1 MGEFKK
7 NSSATDEDYFKLSD
21 HVYDDSYLHKGAEIK
36 GSHNKKWVVIETIDA
51 DKEKIKNG
59 LQAIAVVPAEEY
71 KPNKKH
77 YENIIYSFRGTEFG
91 KFDGDLSTD
100 TFQISAGMKKNLGM
114 VDGKVQNLP
123 TSFDSALEFVDK
135 VNKKYEPTSV
145 HTTGHSKGAAEAQYV
160 AAERNF
166 YTTTF
171 AAPNIYRLLSD
182 KAKKR
187 VDEGVMEN
195 KAVDYTHK
203 KDAVGNFEQ
212 FGAPTIGKQFT
223 TKSNG
228 VDRVLAVLFM
238 GEHPMKTFKDM
249 FGKSGS
255 VRLELEPDEIIKHAR
270 EFQRLSDVLSTV
282 IRNIEE
288 FQQKEAERISE
299 LKRKLKYET
308 QPGGKYHL
316 LAEYEI
322 DDAIREVAKTT
333 QNGQEYF
340 YNVQLAEE
348 LIHNLKKKQREF
360 QQFGEE
366 IIYAANSLRD
376 KDGQLNKNF
385 KGLVR

>member
-7 NSSATDEDYFKLSD
+7 NPSATDEDYFKLSD

-182 KAKKR
+182 KAKTGR
-187 VDEGVMEN
+187 
-195 KAVDYTHK
+195 
-203 KDAVGNFEQ
+203 
-212 FGAPTIGKQFT
+212 
-223 TKSNG
+223 
-228 VDRVLAVLFM
+228 
-238 GEHPMKTFKDM
+238 
-249 FGKSGS
+249 
-255 VRLELEPDEIIKHAR
+255 
-270 EFQRLSDVLSTV
+270 
-282 IRNIEE
+282 
-288 FQQKEAERISE
+288 
-299 LKRKLKYET
+299 
-308 QPGGKYHL
+308 
-316 LAEYEI
+316 
-322 DDAIREVAKTT
+322 
-333 QNGQEYF
+333 
-340 YNVQLAEE
+340 
-348 LIHNLKKKQREF
+348 
-360 QQFGEE
+360 
-366 IIYAANSLRD
+366 
-376 KDGQLNKNF
+376 
-385 KGLVR
+385 